1 MNKSATEIE
10 NEVKKFKME
19 NGIPED
25 SKQEI
30 QVKTDSLEELE
41 QDYGT
46 LKIRGEINGSNIIKF
61 RTNLTGQDLKICKSK
76 YERIKKNKA
85 SVIPEFDETYY
96 LIMAE
101 RMTGIP
107 YEDFYNLHI
116 TDTNKV
122 VKHVKD
128 FLGE

>member
-1 MNKSATEIE
+1 MNKSTTEIE
-10 NEVKKFKME
+10 NEVKKFKLE

-25 SKQEI
+25 SKQGI
-30 QVKTDSLEELE
+30 KVKTDSLEELE

-101 RMTGIP
+101 RMTDIP

>member
-1 MNKSATEIE
+1 MNKAVTEID

-30 QVKTDSLEELE
+30 QVKPDSFEELK

-101 RMTGIP
+101 RMTDIS

>member
-1 MNKSATEIE
+1 MNKAVTEIE

-30 QVKTDSLEELE
+30 QVKPDSFEELK

-101 RMTGIP
+101 RMTDIP

-122 VKHVKD
+122 VKHVRD

>member
-1 MNKSATEIE
+1 MNKAVTEID

-30 QVKTDSLEELE
+30 QVKPDSFEELK

-101 RMTGIP
+101 RMTDIP